1 MKIDLNH
8 NNSLLEEENNRLS
21 PLRDKKMESLA
32 KLQKLNI
39 DMSNLNEEETRIK
52 GLQIKLQKSLETLNS
67 DLEREKSISLDAS
80 LNEKRIFEEKN
91 ELLNTEKQLFETEDQ
106 FGEDLFTGPKFK
118 KQKLTTKQKLIDPK
132 DQTGI
137 IHSSWGNL
145 GNHIL
150 LLGFIGAIVFVILS
164 SY

>member
-1 MKIDLNH
+1 
-8 NNSLLEEENNRLS
+8 
-21 PLRDKKMESLA
+21 
-32 KLQKLNI
+32 
-39 DMSNLNEEETRIK
+39 MSK
-52 GLQIKLQKSLETLNS
+52 Q
-67 DLEREKSISLDAS
+67 
-80 LNEKRIFEEKN
+80 
-91 ELLNTEKQLFETEDQ
+91 KQLFETEDQ

-132 DQTGI
+132 DQTGV